1 MMEYTFRFSEDADAD
16 LDGIL
21 HFIAQDNPLR
31 AISFVDE
38 LRQRAVEALSIFP
51 NAGKPFGAARMLS
64 FGNYVI
70 LYRVD
75 ESAKTVTII
84 LVTEGHRDW
93 RELLEDRL

>member
-1 MMEYTFRFSEDADAD
+1 MPYTISYSEDAVAD
-16 LDGIL
+16 FDSIL

-38 LRQRAVEALSIFP
+38 LRQKAENALELFP
-51 NAGKPFGAARMLS
+51 NAGKQFGRSRMLS
-64 FGNYVI
+64 FGNYII

-75 ESAKTVTII
+75 EPAKTVTII

-93 RELLEDRL
+93 QELLEDRL